1 MVQMFN
7 NTNTILMMGVFVLLF
22 LLCLLFSSYIIFAF
36 IISALNHT
44 MSEIFMIGNYG
55 FQLVGKKTME
65 DTKQTAVR
73 GRELMKNAPVV
84 MYYVAAYSRDR
95 RPVLTTLRG
104 RTRNPP
110 PESGNPLIFAVY
122 MSESQMGFC
131 RLASFKLGSV
141 SLNKGPDYAQSSLIN
156 FKLGN
161 FILQN
166 LNHPDIIQYP
176 FTDPAGVPI
185 GSPYPDQTF
194 SDELSYYDY
203 LLEPNV
209 VDKARIK
216 GDITHAS
223 EKCGEMT
230 PRISSYLE
238 QTSRSLQTQFPTMVR
253 TEFVCNHAYSTSF
266 AKVEGVIYKVVLQ
279 SSDMSKNIEM
289 FVYKYTVQ
297 SATSTGDEFTFSG
310 TIPVLVKEPNLAN
323 PEDIEDI
330 TEVGTYA
337 NYIPTGAYVCK
348 LFEYNLQL
356 ATIMSHN
363 PTEEEKDIYATQVT
377 SKIHKVNDQ
386 YSFMGQ
392 LFDGLYPSSH
402 LEEFL
407 KSQGQG
413 QSQGGAHQKKYKTTT
428 NRRKRCRR
436 RYKHKMSRKL
446 YRKK

>member
-1 MVQMFN
+1 
-7 NTNTILMMGVFVLLF
+7 
-22 LLCLLFSSYIIFAF
+22 
-36 IISALNHT
+36 
-44 MSEIFMIGNYG
+44 MIGNYG

-84 MYYVAAYSRDR
+84 MYYVATYNADR
-95 RPVLTTLRG
+95 SPVLTTLRG

-110 PESGNPLIFAVY
+110 QKSGNPLIFAVY

-131 RLASFKLGSV
+131 RLASFKLASV

-161 FILQN
+161 FILHN
-166 LNHPDIIQYP
+166 LNHPGIIQYP
-176 FTDPAGVPI
+176 FTYSAGVTI

-238 QTSRSLQTQFPTMVR
+238 QTSRSLQTQFPNMVHA
-253 TEFVCNHAYSTSF
+253 EIVCNHAYSTSF
-266 AKVEGVIYKVVLQ
+266 AKVEGIIYKVVLQ
-279 SSDMSKNIEM
+279 SSDLSKNIEM

-297 SATSTGDEFTFSG
+297 LATSTDDDFTFSG

-323 PEDIEDI
+323 PEDI

-386 YSFMGQ
+386 YSFVGQ

-407 KSQGQG
+407 KSQGQGQGQIKG

>member
-131 RLASFKLGSV
+131 RLASFKLGAIL
-141 SLNKGPDYAQSSLIN
+141 LNKGPDYAQSSLIN
-156 FKLGN
+156 FNLGN
-161 FILQN
+161 FILHN
-166 LNHPDIIQYP
+166 LNHPSIIQYP
-176 FTDPAGVPI
+176 FTDPAGVII
-185 GSPYPDQTF
+185 GSPYPDETF
-194 SDELSYYDY
+194 SDAVSYYDY

-216 GDITHAS
+216 GVIAPVS

-230 PRISSYLE
+230 PRISSFLE
-238 QTSRSLQTQFPTMVR
+238 ETSHSLQTNFPTMVHA
-253 TEFVCNHAYSTSF
+253 EFVCNHEYSTSF
-266 AKVEGVIYKVVLQ
+266 ANVEGHIFKVVLQ
-279 SSDMSKNIEM
+279 SSDLSKHIEI
-289 FVYKYTVQ
+289 FVYKYTVK
-297 SATSTGDEFTFSG
+297 SANLTGEAFEFSG
-310 TIPVLVKEPNLAN
+310 TIPVLVKEPNPAN
-323 PEDIEDI
+323 HEDI

>member
-1 MVQMFN
+1 
-7 NTNTILMMGVFVLLF
+7 
-22 LLCLLFSSYIIFAF
+22 
-36 IISALNHT
+36 
-44 MSEIFMIGNYG
+44 MIGNYG
-55 FQLVGKKTME
+55 FQLIGKKTMD

-73 GRELMKNAPVV
+73 GRELMKNTPMV
-84 MYYVAAYSRDR
+84 MYYVAAYNADGS
-95 RPVLTTLRG
+95 PVLTTLRG
-104 RTRNPP
+104 RKRTPP
-110 PESGNPLIFAVY
+110 DESGKPLIFAVY

-161 FILQN
+161 FILHN
-166 LNHPDIIQYP
+166 LNHPGIIQYP
-176 FTDPAGVPI
+176 FTDPDGVTI
-185 GSPYPDQTF
+185 GSPYPDDTF
-194 SDELSYYDY
+194 EDALNYYDY

-216 GDITHAS
+216 SDITPAS

-238 QTSRSLQTQFPTMVR
+238 QTSRSLQTQFPTMAYAEVI
-253 TEFVCNHAYSTSF
+253 CNHAHSTSF
-266 AKVEGVIYKVVLQ
+266 ANVDGTIFKVVLQ
-279 SSDMSKNIEM
+279 SSDLSKQIEI
-289 FVYKYTVQ
+289 FVYKYRME
-297 SATSTGDEFTFSG
+297 SHAISFSG
-310 TIPVLVKEPNLAN
+310 TIPVLVKEHNPAN
-323 PEDIEDI
+323 PEDI

-356 ATIMSHN
+356 TAIMMHT
-363 PTEEEKDIYATQVT
+363 PTEEEKEIYATQVT
-377 SKIHKVNDQ
+377 SKIIKVNDQ
-386 YSFMGQ
+386 YSFVGQ
-392 LFDGLYPSSH
+392 LFNGLYPTSQ

-413 QSQGGAHQKKYKTTT
+413 GAHKK
-428 NRRKRCRR
+428 
-436 RYKHKMSRKL
+436 KHKPKPTRRHRHHRRTRTPKRSRKL

>member
-104 RTRNPP
+104 RKRTPP
-110 PESGNPLIFAVY
+110 DESGKPLIFAVY

-166 LNHPDIIQYP
+166 LNHQDIIQYP
-176 FTDPAGVPI
+176 VTDPAGVPI

-230 PRISSYLE
+230 PRISSYLK
-238 QTSRSLQTQFPTMVR
+238 QTSRSLQTQFHTMAYAEVI
-253 TEFVCNHAYSTSF
+253 CNHAHSTSF
-266 AKVEGVIYKVVLQ
+266 ANVDGTIFKVVLQ
-279 SSDMSKNIEM
+279 SSDLSKNIEM

-356 ATIMSHN
+356 TAIMMHT
-363 PTEEEKDIYATQVT
+363 PTEEEKEIYATQVT
-377 SKIHKVNDQ
+377 SKIIKVNDQ
-386 YSFMGQ
+386 YSFVGQ
-392 LFDGLYPSSH
+392 LFNGLYPTSQ

-413 QSQGGAHQKKYKTTT
+413 GAHKK
-428 NRRKRCRR
+428 
-436 RYKHKMSRKL
+436 KHKPKPTRRHRHHRRTRTPKRSRKL